1 MAVGCLHEVAEDRI
15 WTVSGEQLGQR
26 FHPAG
31 QVDDILLLTSSDN
44 QKHEKQSI
52 LNFPVIVPYNMLL
65 HSLSHNDNYY
75 EAHDSRTLPLYGCL
89 PQILFMICFSW
100 L

>member
-1 MAVGCLHEVAEDRI
+1 MAVGSVHEVAEDRI
-15 WTVSGEQLGQR
+15 WTVSSEQLGQR

-31 QVDDILLLTSSDN
+31 QADDIDILTSSDN

-52 LNFPVIVPYNMLL
+52 LNFPIIVPYNMLL

-75 EAHDSRTLPLYGCL
+75 EAHDSRTFPLYGRL
-89 PQILFMICFSW
+89 PQIMFMICFS
-100 L
+100 